1 MYMSKIMS
9 QKWKD
14 LPFGI
19 KCKYIGQAGYV
30 LGGIKICSR
39 KIGQIFLFP
48 FGFLT
53 FLNSITTMLYIEKVR
68 STYVD

>member
-39 KIGQIFLFP
+39 KRPNIFISFWLLDF
-48 FGFLT
+48 FKFHY
-53 FLNSITTMLYIEKVR
+53 NYAVHRES
-68 STYVD
+68 